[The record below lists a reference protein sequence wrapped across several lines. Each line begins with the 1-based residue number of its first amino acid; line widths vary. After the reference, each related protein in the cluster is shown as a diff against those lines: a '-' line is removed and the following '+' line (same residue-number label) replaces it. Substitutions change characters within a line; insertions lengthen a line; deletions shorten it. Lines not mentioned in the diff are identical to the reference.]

1 MLWQMEG
8 MMKKNRKNLRGLK
21 IIFLKIVNVKK
32 LNDAEKKKFI
42 LIILLIC
49 QL

>member
-1 MLWQMEG
+1 
-8 MMKKNRKNLRGLK
+8 MKKNRKNLRGLK